1 MKWLKTHRKAAI
13 WIGALVAVGV
23 VYLIRARA
31 ATTATAGAVTPQNPN
46 GTASQ
51 PASDYASGYDS
62 GYTAGLGAITG
73 GGATGTSGGGVS
85 SGGGG
90 GKGGGSKGPTAT
102 KGQIIA
108 QINKDLL
115 KPGLSAARRAALL
128 TRFHQLTGR
137 TWTKAHDP
145 YAPGHKA
152 PKVPKAPRRSQ
163 MGTGPTKQQ
172 PRRVQR
178 G

>member
-1 MKWLKTHRKAAI
+1 MKWIKTHRKAAI
-13 WIGALVAVGV
+13 WIGALLAVGV
-23 VYLIRARA
+23 VYLIRARAA

-62 GYTAGLGAITG
+62 GYTAWLGAITG
-73 GGATGTSGGGVS
+73 GGSTGTGGGGVS

-90 GKGGGSKGPTAT
+90 SHKPAPGPTAT

-108 QINKDLL
+108 QIEKDLL

-137 TWTKAHDP
+137 TWTKAKDP

-152 PKVPKAPRRSQ
+152 PKVPKAPRRPPL
-163 MGTGPTKQQ
+163 GGKPAPPQ